1 MLAAPRPITPR
12 ATTARRPRLGIMK
25 FASCDGCQLT
35 LLDLEHELLDLV
47 TAFDLVEFA
56 EASSHRS
63 AGPFDV
69 VLVEG
74 SISTP
79 DQLEEIR
86 EIRRQTPLLVTI
98 GACATSGGIQA
109 LRNWRDQ
116 PAMHRAVY
124 AQPEYVAS
132 LATATPIS
140 DHVTVDAELR
150 GCPIDPGQL
159 LELLTALTVGRRPQ
173 LPDEAV
179 CLACKR
185 RGTVCVLV
193 AGDLPCLGPVTHTG
207 CGAMCPAFD
216 RGCYGCFG
224 PREAANAASLASWF
238 QRDGRPDDETAALF
252 SGFTAYAGPFRT
264 VIDDLGGPPGPVAR
278 GPDTSADKGR
288 QPSSGPEDDTDARR

>member
-1 MLAAPRPITPR
+1 MFTATRPATPR
-12 ATTARRPRLGIMK
+12 GATPRRPRLGIVK
-25 FASCDGCQLT
+25 LASCDGCQLT
-35 LLDLEHELLDLV
+35 LLDLEDQLLDLV

-63 AGPFDV
+63 SGPYDL

-79 DQLEEIR
+79 EQAEEIVR
-86 EIRRQTPLLVTI
+86 IRREAQLLVTI
-98 GACATSGGIQA
+98 GACATAGGIQA

-116 PAMHRAVY
+116 PAMHAAVY
-124 AQPEYVAS
+124 AMPEYVES
-132 LATATPIS
+132 LATATPVS
-140 DHVTVDAELR
+140 DHVMVDAELR

-159 LELLTALTVGRRPQ
+159 LELLTALAVGRRPQ

-179 CLACKR
+179 CLECKR

-193 AGDLPCLGPVTHTG
+193 ARDTPCLGPVTHTG

-224 PREAANAASLASWF
+224 PREHANGPSLARWF
-238 QRDGRPDDETAALF
+238 GRDGRSDADTAALF
-252 SGFTAYAGPFRT
+252 SGFTAYAPPFRS
-264 VIDDLGGPPGPVAR
+264 VIDALGGPPRPTAPGED
-278 GPDTSADKGR
+278 GSAA
-288 QPSSGPEDDTDARR
+288 QEAPDARH

>member
-1 MLAAPRPITPR
+1 MLADMRPATPR
-12 ATTARRPRLGIMK
+12 GATPRRPRLGIMK

-35 LLDLEHELLDLV
+35 LLDLEDQLLELV

-63 AGPFDV
+63 SGPFDL

-79 DQLEEIR
+79 EQVEEIVR
-86 EIRRQTPLLVTI
+86 IRRQTPLLVTI
-98 GACATSGGIQA
+98 GACATAGGIQA

-116 PAMHRAVY
+116 PSMHAAVY
-124 AQPEYVAS
+124 AMPEYVES
-132 LATATPIS
+132 LTTATPIS

-159 LELLTALTVGRRPQ
+159 LELLTSLAVGRRPQ

-179 CLACKR
+179 CLECKR
-185 RGTVCVLV
+185 RGKVCVLV
-193 AGDLPCLGPVTHTG
+193 AHDIPCLGPVTHTG

-224 PREAANAASLASWF
+224 PREAANATSLADWF
-238 QRDGRPDDETAALF
+238 GRDGRSDRDVAALF
-252 SGFTAYAGPFRT
+252 SGFTAYAKPFRS
-264 VIDDLGGPPGPVAR
+264 VIDALGGPPDP
-278 GPDTSADKGR
+278 
-288 QPSSGPEDDTDARR
+288 SGPETMAAGDAPRDGEEVTDARH

>member
-1 MLAAPRPITPR
+1 MLAATRSSAGRGATPH
-12 ATTARRPRLGIMK
+12 RPRLGIMK

-35 LLDLEHELLDLV
+35 LLDLEDQLLDLV
-47 TAFDLVEFA
+47 TTFDLVEFA

-63 AGPFDV
+63 SGPYDL

-79 DQLEEIR
+79 DQIDEIVH
-86 EIRRQTPLLVTI
+86 IRRQTPLLVTI
-98 GACATSGGIQA
+98 GACATAGGIQA
-109 LRNWRDQ
+109 LRNWRDHES
-116 PAMHRAVY
+116 MHNAVY
-124 AQPEYVAS
+124 AMPEFVDS

-159 LELLTALTVGRRPQ
+159 LELLTALAVGRRPQ

-179 CLACKR
+179 CLECKR
-185 RGTVCVLV
+185 RGTVCVMV
-193 AGDLPCLGPVTHTG
+193 AKGLPCLGPVTHTG

-224 PREAANAASLASWF
+224 PREAANVTSLSGWLMAGGRSAS
-238 QRDGRPDDETAALF
+238 ETATLL
-252 SGFTAYAGPFRT
+252 SGFTAYAKPFRSA
-264 VIDDLGGPPGPVAR
+264 IDELGGPPGPRA
-278 GPDTSADKGR
+278 ADLTDAGA
-288 QPSSGPEDDTDARR
+288 SDTDLKETPDARH